1 MSQLDRALG
10 RLAER
15 GDPIGSDLL
24 LDRLER
30 QLTSE
35 SVPGVVA
42 LETRRRAMETTPRTT
57 KPRTPWWRGPRAA
70 LAAAAAIVVVAVA
83 TFAIASL
90 IDSDEPDALGDSQPT
105 ATLIGD
111 GCTYEGPTEFALDSV
126 VTFTFINATANS
138 DAEFSV
144 WKVPEGTTA
153 DDFLG
158 VGGRA
163 LLEVVG
169 EGSAADDRYDV
180 QFPPTVQNREY
191 PMTITLNRPGLHI
204 LDCFDERP
212 NISDENHYAIFFTVS
227 GG

>member
-1 MSQLDRALG
+1 
-10 RLAER
+10 
-15 GDPIGSDLL
+15 
-24 LDRLER
+24 
-30 QLTSE
+30 
-35 SVPGVVA
+35 
-42 LETRRRAMETTPRTT
+42 METTPTT
-57 KPRTPWWRGPRAA
+57 TEPRTPWWRGPRVA
-70 LAAAAAIVVVAVA
+70 LAVAAAIVVVAVA

-153 DDFLG
+153 DDFLTFEG
-158 VGGRA
+158 
-163 LLEVVG
+163 LLGVVG
-169 EGSAADDRYDV
+169 QGSAADDRYDV
-180 QFPPTVQNREY
+180 QVPPTVQNREY

-204 LDCFDERP
+204 LNCFDERP
-212 NISDENHYAIFFTVS
+212 NINDENHYAIFFTVS